1 MFISRK
7 TIKISKNFKSGIV
20 FNIKSSNI
28 KCIAHHSVK
37 STSNFKSAK
46 VIRKEFI
53 DYYTNKMNHI
63 FIPSSPV
70 IPLCDASL
78 AFVNAGMNQ
87 FKSIFLGH
95 QKPPSSRVVNYQ
107 KCIRVGGKHNDI
119 SSVGLDTYHH
129 TFFEMLGNWSF
140 GSYGKEE
147 ACKYAW
153 NTLTQLY
160 GIDENKLYVTYF
172 GGDEL
177 LGLKADLECR
187 EIWQK
192 IGVPNDRILPRGMAD
207 NFWEMSA
214 SGPCGPCTEIHID
227 RPIHPADNKLHTNN
241 NLKNDLH
248 LTELWN
254 IVFIEFER
262 LAAGGIQP
270 LNKQFID
277 TGMGFERLV
286 TIIQGKNSNYDT
298 DLFQPLF
305 EAIQKSTNA
314 PIYTGKFPS
323 NNEHLIDTDYRIMA
337 DHTRMITIALADG
350 MIPESNHKLRRIIR
364 KAINIGIETFQSNN
378 LLHELSYHVAESLGD
393 VYPEVQTNLKQV
405 QTIINYE
412 MEHFLNLRASSGKQW
427 QNLVETKPQLA
438 AISDPYAAG
447 LIHSYEILQS
457 TLLNNHNLKTLPGDV
472 AFKIYDTHGLDLE
485 AIEELA
491 QIEGLTVDKVGFN
504 KCLEAAQVRSRV
516 GITRLGKDVD
526 TELIINYL
534 KNNNVPKT
542 NDSYKYNYEYDGV
555 KYRLPLLKC
564 KLLEVLINDNLLDKE
579 YINNKLSRERLKNS
593 KVAILLD
600 KTSFYSQEG
609 GQLSDKGII
618 YMNNLIFNVTEVHKI
633 QDYVI
638 HYGVFDTSSIKNDHA
653 DIELHTGDEV
663 TVLVDEEYRSDLMRN
678 HTATHLLNA
687 ALRNIFPVVAQ
698 RGSVVKNDNLTF
710 KFSTFGKEIRPSDLI
725 SIEKQINNCIQSNIP
740 IETKTVDML
749 ELMSEKNLTII
760 PDEIY
765 PDRNLRIVQVNGPE
779 LKSKETCCGTHVH
792 NTGVLKQF
800 SIVDVKSQGLSNKTM
815 VAVTNKYVNNQMLK
829 KTANNV
835 INNGISQLCTGEVK
849 DINQRKEIVLNFLTS
864 EIDNVINSAVE
875 PYIIHCFK
883 SHDVE
888 VESIPLQLVIKNYI
902 DMPIFLIAISNRKF
916 KARCFVP
923 LNYLSNSFNAQL
935 WMETIKNVVPIKLG
949 FFKDEDPLIDCHSK
963 VLKLPRDEILSLT
976 ENAIAEAKQF
986 VSINAKQLI
995 SKNN

>member
-1 MFISRK
+1 MFIISRK
-7 TIKISKNFKSGIV
+7 TFKIGGNFRSGIV
-20 FNIKSSNI
+20 FNIKSSNM
-28 KCIAHHSVK
+28 KYIAQYSVK
-37 STSNFKSAK
+37 CAPNFKSAK
-46 VIRKEFI
+46 IIRKEFI
-53 DYYTNKMNHI
+53 DYYTNKLNHI

-95 QKPPSSRVVNYQ
+95 HKPPSSKVVNYQ

-140 GSYGKEE
+140 GAYGKEE

-160 GIDENKLYVTYF
+160 GIDKNKLYVTYF

-177 LGLKADLECR
+177 LGIKADLECR

-192 IGVPNDRILPRGMAD
+192 IGIPNDRILPCVMAD
-207 NFWEMSA
+207 NFWEMGA
-214 SGPCGPCTEIHID
+214 NGPCGPCTEIHID
-227 RPIHPADNKLHTNN
+227 RPIHPADN
-241 NLKNDLH
+241 NLKNNLH

-262 LAAGGIQP
+262 LADGEIQP

-305 EAIQKSTNA
+305 EAIHKSTNA
-314 PIYTGKFPS
+314 PIYTGKFAS

-337 DHTRMITIALADG
+337 DHSRMITIALADG

-393 VYPEVQTNLKQV
+393 VYPEIQTNLKQI

-412 MEHFLNLRASSGKQW
+412 VEHLLNLKASSGKQW
-427 QNLVETKPQLA
+427 QNLIETKPQLA

-457 TLLNNHNLKTLPGDV
+457 TLLNNPNLKTLPGDV

-491 QIEGLTVDKVGFN
+491 QTEGLAVDKFGFN
-504 KCLEAAQVRSRV
+504 KCLKTAQTRSRI
-516 GITRLGKDVD
+516 GITRLGKDDD
-526 TELIINYL
+526 TELFINYL

-542 NDSYKYNYEYDGV
+542 NDSYKYNYDYDGV

-564 KLLEVLINDNLLDKE
+564 KLLEVLIDGDKE
-579 YINNKLSRERLKNS
+579 NINNKLNRETLKDG
-593 KVAILLD
+593 KAAILLD

-618 YMNNLIFNVTEVHKI
+618 YINNLIFNVTEVHKI

-638 HYGVFDTSSIKNDHA
+638 HYGVFDTSSMKNDQA

-663 TVLVDEEYRSDLMRN
+663 TVTIDEEYRSDLMRN

-725 SIEKQINNCIQSNIP
+725 SIEKQINNCIQSKIP
-740 IETKTVDML
+740 IETKTVNML

-765 PDRNLRIVQVNGPE
+765 PDSNLRIVQVNGPE
-779 LKSKETCCGTHVH
+779 LKSKEACCGTHVH
-792 NTGVLKQF
+792 NTGVLEQF
-800 SIVDVKSQGLSNKTM
+800 SIVEVKSQGLSSKTI
-815 VAVTNKYVNNQMLK
+815 VAVTNKHAINEISK

-835 INNGISQLCTGEVK
+835 INNGISQVCAGDVK
-849 DINQRKEIVLNFLTS
+849 DINERKKIVLNFLTS
-864 EIDNVINSAVE
+864 EIDNVINSTVE
-875 PYIIHCFK
+875 PYIVHCFK
-883 SHDVE
+883 CHDVE
-888 VESIPLQLVIKNYI
+888 VESIPLQIAIENCN

-923 LNYLSNSFNAQL
+923 MNYLSNSFNAQL
-935 WMETIKNVVPIKLG
+935 WMETLKNVMPIKLG
-949 FFKDEDPLIDCHSK
+949 FFKDEDPLINCHSK

-976 ENAIAEAKQF
+976 KNAIAEAKQF